1 MEIFEKKINEYSK
14 SMFAMLGLHHW
25 SAQTKAML
33 FMFSVFGP
41 VFLFVIG
48 LVAFLFISVYNKAQ
62 EGLYNAKIK
71 NLETYERNVL
81 EQMENLQKK
90 QS

>member
-1 MEIFEKKINEYSK
+1 
-14 SMFAMLGLHHW
+14 
-25 SAQTKAML
+25 
-33 FMFSVFGP
+33 MFSVFGP
-41 VFLFVIG
+41 VFLLAIG
-48 LVAFLFISVYNKAQ
+48 LVAFVFITVYNKVQ